1 MKHVRKKRETQR
13 VYVHYTVYQIFLNRC
28 IHMAHAFMNKKCKI
42 LISSTVLRTYRQW
55 SYKNFSR
62 ESLLSKIPD
71 SRESNFLRITDAS
84 VHDAGKYMCIASNG
98 YPPPVS
104 HTFQLWVKR
113 KSIETAVA
121 SFFPSTVSVL
131 KRQSSWIHPKVDVR
145 LPSINVVQRPKL
157 QEANATITIYNM
169 LQ

>member
-84 VHDAGKYMCIASNG
+84 VRDAGKYMCIASNG

-121 SFFPSTVSVL
+121 RFFSLYCFRTEEAIL
-131 KRQSSWIHPKVDVR
+131 MDSSK
-145 LPSINVVQRPKL
+145 SSCASAINQCCP
-157 QEANATITIYNM
+157 EAEAPRS
-169 LQ
+169 

>member
-13 VYVHYTVYQIFLNRC
+13 VYTIPFTKYFWTGAFIW
-28 IHMAHAFMNKKCKI
+28 HMHSWIKKCKI
-42 LISSTVLRTYRQW
+42 LLSSTVLRTYRQW

-84 VHDAGKYMCIASNG
+84 VRDAGKYMCIASNG

-121 SFFPSTVSVL
+121 RFFSLYCFRTEEAIL
-131 KRQSSWIHPKVDVR
+131 MDSSK
-145 LPSINVVQRPKL
+145 SSCASAINQCCP
-157 QEANATITIYNM
+157 EAEAPRS
-169 LQ
+169 